1 MVKESDIKGE
11 LLKQMGR
18 NSDEAAGANTNS
30 VREVIAKEEA
40 RIRRTKWETVIAWVL
55 VVVCFMIGAVVERF
69 RMDQHFNEAELI
81 WSYCLPMILP
91 ALLLIAIIFTVL
103 LYTRSRTLTIRQI
116 QARLADIEAILK
128 KMAGDR

>member
-1 MVKESDIKGE
+1 MVKESDIKAE

>member
-1 MVKESDIKGE
+1 MVKESDIKAE

-91 ALLLIAIIFTVL
+91 ALLLSAVIFTVL
-103 LYTRSRTLTIRQI
+103 LYTRSRALTMRQI

-128 KMAGDR
+128 KMAGD